1 MAETSESQATTSDD
15 NTHWGIAYLRED
27 LQDMRLQMR
36 EDSKELRLQMVE
48 TNNRIDQFNQSLG
61 QRIDE
66 TNNRI
71 DEFNQSLG
79 QRIDETNNRIDETN
93 KILESRFIWIITTM
107 VAITG
112 ILIAVIKL

>member
-1 MAETSESQATTSDD
+1 MAETTESQATTSDD

-27 LQDMRLQMR
+27 LQDIRLQMR
-36 EDSKELRLQMVE
+36 EDTKELRVQMVE
-48 TNNRIDQFNQSLG
+48 TNKRIDETNKRIDETNQSLG

-66 TNNRI
+66 TNKRI
-71 DEFNQSLG
+71 D
-79 QRIDETNNRIDETN
+79 DTN

>member
-1 MAETSESQATTSDD
+1 MAETPESEATTSSD

-36 EDSKELRLQMVE
+36 EDTKELHVQMAE
-48 TNNRIDQFNQSLG
+48 TNKRIDETNKRIDETNRSLG

-66 TNNRI
+66 TNK
-71 DEFNQSLG
+71 L
-79 QRIDETNNRIDETN
+79 
-93 KILESRFIWIITTM
+93 LESRFIWIITTM
-107 VAITG
+107 VALTG

>member
-1 MAETSESQATTSDD
+1 MMAETSESQATTSDD

-27 LQDMRLQMR
+27 LQDIRLQMR
-36 EDSKELRLQMVE
+36 EDSKELRVQMVE
-48 TNNRIDQFNQSLG
+48 TNKRIDETNKRIDETNQSLG

-66 TNNRI
+66 TNKRI
-71 DEFNQSLG
+71 D
-79 QRIDETNNRIDETN
+79 DTN

>member
-1 MAETSESQATTSDD
+1 MAETPESEATTSAD

-27 LQDMRLQMR
+27 LQDIRLQMR
-36 EDSKELRLQMVE
+36 EDSKELRVQMVE
-48 TNNRIDQFNQSLG
+48 TNKRIDETNKRIDETNQSLG

-66 TNNRI
+66 TNKRI
-71 DEFNQSLG
+71 D
-79 QRIDETNNRIDETN
+79 DTN